1 MINLEFIKD
10 NQIKSQ
16 AEITVLID
24 GQEIQNPTLKQIAND
39 GWKLYHKNEYNIDKI
54 RGKILYKLSNY
65 DRSSEVN
72 SFYVGNIET
81 WITRDTRISLMNST
95 QILKNVGQ
103 ETTTLWLNNTPYT
116 LACDQLI
123 QMLHQLEVYA
133 LQCYNV
139 TAQHKANIDNITNIE
154 DLKNYDYKIGYP
166 EKLTF
171 NIN

>member
-10 NQIKSQ
+10 NCIKSQ
-16 AEITVLID
+16 AEITVFID

-39 GWKLYHKNEYNIDKI
+39 GWKLYHKNDYNIDKI
-54 RGKILYKLSNY
+54 RSKILYKLSNY

-72 SFYVGNIET
+72 SFYIDDIQT
-81 WITRDTRISLMNST
+81 WLTRDTRISLMNST

-116 LACDQLI
+116 FSCDQLI
-123 QMLHQLEVYA
+123 QMLNQLEVYA

-139 TAQHKANIDNITNIE
+139 TAQHKANIETIKNIE